1 MMNNTTII
9 YIFYRIFKMDLLIK
23 YNRIKYIH
31 FLRRLFDGKNIL
43 KI

>member
-31 FLRRLFDGKNIL
+31 FLQLFDGKNIL